1 MCWTSWG
8 RPTGPRPSAAP
19 GTWGCSGRDPAGS
32 HPGSHHRVI
41 PTWHILP
48 TVQVQATPGDRLEGR
63 PGGPDADAR
72 RWPHA
77 RTEVAMA
84 VMIQAE
90 GLAKSFG
97 RTRALG
103 GVDLEVA
110 SGTVLGL
117 LGPNGAGKTTA
128 VRILATLLAPT
139 AGRAMVGGYDVVRHP
154 HQVRQLI
161 GLAGQY
167 AAVDESLSGTENLS
181 MLGRLLGLGKA
192 QASQRAAELLE
203 HFDLADAGGRMVK
216 TYSGGMRRRLDL
228 AASLVGQPP
237 VLFLDEPTTG
247 LDPRSRNGLWAVVR
261 ELVATGTT
269 VLLTTQYMEEADQLA
284 HHIAV
289 IDRGQVIAQGTPD
302 ELKSK
307 IGGQVLEVRPAN
319 PAAVDRAAQLL
330 VELTGNQATIDRDIR
345 LISVPMPDP
354 AWLPVA
360 VRRLDEAGII
370 VVDLALRRPSLD
382 EVFLTLTGRPAEAE
396 PPEDGAG
403 HERSAA

>member
-1 MCWTSWG
+1 
-8 RPTGPRPSAAP
+8 
-19 GTWGCSGRDPAGS
+19 
-32 HPGSHHRVI
+32 VI
-41 PTWHILP
+41 PTRHILF

-63 PGGPDADAR
+63 PAAR
-72 RWPHA
+72 RPAHGA
-77 RTEVAMA
+77 GASKKEVAMA

-97 RTRALG
+97 TTRALD

-110 SGTVLGL
+110 AGTVLGL

-128 VRILATLLAPT
+128 VRILTTLLAPT
-139 AGRAMVGGYDVVRHP
+139 SGKATVGGYDVVRQP
-154 HQVRQLI
+154 HQVRQRI

-167 AAVDESLSGTENLS
+167 AAVDEYLSGTENLV
-181 MLGRLLGLGKA
+181 MLGRLLGLGRA
-192 QASQRAAELLE
+192 DAGRRAAELLDRFE
-203 HFDLADAGGRMVK
+203 LADAAGRTVK

-228 AASLVGQPP
+228 AASLVGRPP

-247 LDPRSRNGLWAVVR
+247 LDPRSRNGLWAVIR
-261 ELVATGTT
+261 ELVAEETT

-289 IDRGQVIAQGTPD
+289 IDHGQVIATGTPD
-302 ELKSK
+302 ELKAK

-319 PAAVDRAAQLL
+319 PAEVNRGAELL

-396 PPEDGAG
+396 PLQDGAG

>member
-1 MCWTSWG
+1 MS
-8 RPTGPRPSAAP
+8 
-19 GTWGCSGRDPAGS
+19 
-32 HPGSHHRVI
+32 
-41 PTWHILP
+41 
-48 TVQVQATPGDRLEGR
+48 
-63 PGGPDADAR
+63 
-72 RWPHA
+72 
-77 RTEVAMA
+77 VA
-84 VMIQAE
+84 IQAE

-97 RTRALG
+97 TTRALD

-117 LGPNGAGKTTA
+117 LGPNGAGKTTT

-139 AGRAMVGGYDVVRHP
+139 AGHAQIGGYDVVRQP

-161 GLAGQY
+161 GLTGQY

-228 AASLVGQPP
+228 AASLVGRPP

-247 LDPRSRNGLWAVVR
+247 LDPRSRNGLWAVIR
-261 ELVATGTT
+261 ELVVEGTT
-269 VLLTTQYMEEADQLA
+269 VLLTTQYMEEADQLT

-289 IDRGQVIAQGTPD
+289 IDHGLVIATGTPD
-302 ELKSK
+302 ELKAR
-307 IGGQVLEVRPAN
+307 IGGQVLEVRPAD
-319 PAAVDRAAQLL
+319 PADLERGADLL
-330 VELTGNQATIDRDIR
+330 GGLTGSQATVDPDVGQIG
-345 LISVPMPDP
+345 VPMPDP

-360 VRRLDEAGII
+360 VRRLDEAGIG
-370 VVDLALRRPSLD
+370 VVDLGLRRPSLD
-382 EVFLTLTGRPAEAE
+382 EVFLALTGRPAEA
-396 PPEDGAG
+396 PAS
-403 HERSAA
+403 ERRQEAEETAA